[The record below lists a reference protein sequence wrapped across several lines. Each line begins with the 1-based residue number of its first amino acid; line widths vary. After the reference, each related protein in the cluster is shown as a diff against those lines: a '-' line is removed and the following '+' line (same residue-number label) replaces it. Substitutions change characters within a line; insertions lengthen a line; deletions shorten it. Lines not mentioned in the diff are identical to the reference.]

1 MLHECGRVRSKDG
14 RRRTIS
20 AKFMGFLILY
30 IYLQLLFPISFHFM
44 SFIIIHTLRNN
55 EIWGRYQKTKF
66 SFFVVSHESCS
77 RYRSLM
83 MMLMKNQSE
92 SFFFLLCSC
101 FFFLLCSRNT
111 NLIPSKFFFFL
122 FFFSSFLLT
131 LYFLRNPPLATS
143 RNHLKVSFLAGSFY
157 VKFVYKNCFPF
168 DIFLFSKLALLIFI

>member
-1 MLHECGRVRSKDG
+1 MVATTMLHECGRVRSKDG

-92 SFFFLLCSC
+92 SFFFFTLLL
-101 FFFLLCSRNT
+101 FFFCCVHETQIWFLRN
-111 NLIPSKFFFFL
+111 FFFFYFSFQV
-122 FFFSSFLLT
+122 FFWLYISSEILHSQ
-131 LYFLRNPPLATS
+131 RLA
-143 RNHLKVSFLAGSFY
+143 
-157 VKFVYKNCFPF
+157 
-168 DIFLFSKLALLIFI
+168 II